1 MEKEIK
7 KIKWNGEMFDLP
19 CPIYVD
25 LDELK
30 KFSIYRTGDAALF
43 LFMKSVTEWIKR
55 QNRMEKEYDDG

>member
-55 QNRMEKEYDDG
+55 